1 MWDKGKNTNTT
12 YRNLTER
19 KEIAGKDTQIKG
31 KEKGVM
37 GAFNLLTVNFNP
49 ARSEQA
55 LCSRN

>member
-1 MWDKGKNTNTT
+1 M
-12 YRNLTER
+12 
-19 KEIAGKDTQIKG
+19 AGKDTQIKG